1 VSLTGVV
8 RGNKVKVDRALT
20 TYWARAMVLAPLREL
35 PSMFITV
42 LALVFATYIL
52 LMASLLVAD
61 LKGRSSSVLSYLLLT
76 YVVVLV
82 VVFLLP

>member
-1 VSLTGVV
+1 
-8 RGNKVKVDRALT
+8 LT
-20 TYWARAMVLAPLREL
+20 TYWARVRVVASLTLGL

-52 LMASLLVAD
+52 LMASLLVSD
-61 LKGRSSSVLSYLLLT
+61 LKGRSSSVLSYLLVT